1 MPHSDPNKHAI
12 PRPRQHRLPRKPM
25 RHILQSDAGAPALDP
40 QRQHAVHKRVA
51 EDERQQ
57 EVAEGGGAAER
68 GPPVPIAMGAVVGRA
83 VAEARLA
90 AAVEAQREAGDD
102 VCGEREGDDEGLGE
116 GGLVVRACEEEVGV

>member
-1 MPHSDPNKHAI
+1 M
-12 PRPRQHRLPRKPM
+12 
-25 RHILQSDAGAPALDP
+25 
-40 QRQHAVHKRVA
+40 A

-57 EVAEGGGAAER
+57 DVAEGGGAAER
-68 GPPVPIAMGAVVGRA
+68 GPPVPIAMGAVVGGA

-116 GGLVVRACEEEVGV
+116 GGLVVRAREEEVGV